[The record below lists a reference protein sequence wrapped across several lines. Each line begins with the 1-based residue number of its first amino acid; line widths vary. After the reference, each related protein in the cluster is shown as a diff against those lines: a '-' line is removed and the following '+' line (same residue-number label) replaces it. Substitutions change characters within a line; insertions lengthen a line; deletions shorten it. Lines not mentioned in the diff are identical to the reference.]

1 MSLFIYVNFVF
12 ISAQY
17 SSTGEDVKCQTCLF
31 FFFNNTHQ
39 AVNSIVTQFTW
50 RYHGQRSLEGYS
62 PWSHKESVEY
72 IMRNAGLDEAQAG
85 IKNAGRNINNLRY
98 TDDSMLMSECEEEPK
113 NLLMNVEEEGE
124 KMA

>member
-1 MSLFIYVNFVF
+1 MSTLFSALLNIHLQERMLNVRPVF
-12 ISAQY
+12 F
-17 SSTGEDVKCQTCLF
+17 F

-85 IKNAGRNINNLRY
+85 IKIAGRNINNLRY
-98 TDDSMLMSECEEEPK
+98 TDDSMLMAESEEEPK